1 MKKIAIICVVAV
13 GLFGI
18 AVVGLGLWFIGY
30 PEKLEKLATDHRCSS
45 NVQFVIAG
53 TRLVRLGANE
63 EISAGYI
70 EYMTMYQAYI
80 EDVFA
85 AFQAAEFGLE
95 RTETL
100 MHEFVPIDD
109 VLITK
114 ILPPAYDFVPPPYH
128 NLTMGG
134 LFPIGDVDGDK
145 KGDFVASTA
154 DTRCSSG
161 RLDYLLLSTRLDFSR
176 DRNILDD
183 GSGVLLTSDRWT
195 RYDETPA
202 YYTKQPLASDD
213 GMKFIFNRRV
223 VESVNLGSQRQ
234 IDLDSIAS
242 QILHDD
248 AAFFYG
254 TEVVDI
260 RDDALELTDGV
271 IEFPPGGAYNVLS
284 DLDQDGKNEIVAVY
298 RDRMIIQGTAGKR
311 LVVTYDARVP
321 PILGARGDFDR
332 DGVADFWLG
341 FPYREDK
348 GVVVGGL
355 EMMNG
360 AKLRQALRDGIETA
374 PIVALS
380 TAEIVGTDRYEPT
393 SPVGIGYDLS
403 REAGDIDGDG
413 LPDLVTVSHYD
424 LRNRGIVYA
433 FLSRDLARQRTF
445 RSDSPYVVRV
455 MGKALSYIGTGLDA
469 ASDFNGDGVSDIV
482 VGADV
487 DHEAG
492 FGAGAVYYLSGR
504 KVSAYRKRCC
514 RPATP

>member
-1 MKKIAIICVVAV
+1 MKKIVIICVVAV
-13 GLFGI
+13 VFLGI
-18 AVVGLGLWFIGY
+18 AVAGLGLWVIGF

-53 TRLVRLGANE
+53 TRLFRLGANE
-63 EISAGYI
+63 GVSAGDI
-70 EYMTMYQAYI
+70 EYMTVYQSYI
-80 EDVFA
+80 EDIFA
-85 AFQAAEFGLE
+85 TFREAEFGLE
-95 RTETL
+95 RDDAL
-100 MHEFVPIDD
+100 LHDFVPIDD

-134 LFPIGDVDGDK
+134 LFPVGDVDGDEK
-145 KGDFVASTA
+145 ADFIASTS

-161 RLDYLLLSTRLDFSR
+161 RLDYLLLSTRLDFSHY
-176 DRNILDD
+176 RNYLDD

-195 RYDETPA
+195 RQDETPA
-202 YYTKQPLASDD
+202 PYSNQPLASDG
-213 GMKFIFNRRV
+213 GMEFIFNRRV
-223 VESVNLGSQRQ
+223 VESKNLGSQRQ

-242 QILHDD
+242 QNLLDD

-260 RDDALELTDGV
+260 RDSTLELADGV
-271 IEFPPGGAYNVLS
+271 IEFPPGGAYNVLN

-298 RDRMIIQGTAGKR
+298 SDRMIVQGTAGKR
-311 LVVTYDARVP
+311 LVVKYDALVP
-321 PILGARGDFDR
+321 PILGARGDFDQ
-332 DGVADFWLG
+332 DGVTDFWLG
-341 FPYREDK
+341 FPYRKDK

-355 EMMNG
+355 EMLNG

-380 TAEIVGTDRYEPT
+380 TAEIVGTDRYKPT

-433 FLSRDLARQRTF
+433 FLSRDLARHRTI
-445 RSDSPYVVRV
+445 RSDSSYVVRV

-504 KVSAYRKRCC
+504 KVSAHR
-514 RPATP
+514 